1 MLRRLS
7 SSPFCH
13 VRGAG
18 EIRMPFATHRGQRL
32 HYTVDGAGP
41 LVVLQHGLLLDGAS
55 WRRCGIVDVLAQ
67 DFRVV
72 CVDSLGHGRSDKPA
86 DPALYAQDQRAGDI
100 VAVIDDL
107 GCERAHVIGHSMGGW
122 LAVGVA
128 KDYASR
134 LSSLVVAGW
143 NLMSGLAPGTNGPV
157 TFDGFMKFARATA
170 PKLTEWVTSEHEA
183 GVRACF
189 EALYELEGAEQ
200 AVLGL
205 TQPVMLWNG
214 RHDPAHDPMQAFAKA
229 HGLHDLSTEGDH
241 LGMLFRHGAEGA
253 RGLRA
258 FLHQTS
264 SD

>member
-1 MLRRLS
+1 
-7 SSPFCH
+7 
-13 VRGAG
+13 
-18 EIRMPFATHRGQRL
+18 MPFATHRGQRI

-41 LVVLQHGLLLDGAS
+41 LVILQHGVLLDGES
-55 WRRCGIVDVLAQ
+55 WRHCGIVDVLAQ

-72 CVDSLGHGRSDKPA
+72 CVDSLGHGQSDKPS
-86 DPALYAQDQRAGDI
+86 DPALYAQAQRAGDI

-128 KDYASR
+128 KYQPRR

-143 NLMSGLAPGTNGPV
+143 NLVSGLPPGAKGPI

-170 PKLTEWVTSEHEA
+170 PQLTAWVTAENEA

-189 EALYELEGAEQ
+189 DALYQLDGAEQ

-205 TQPVMLWNG
+205 ACPVMLWNG
-214 RHDPAHDPMQAFAKA
+214 RDDPAHDPMQVFAEK
-229 HGLHDLSTEGDH
+229 HGLRYLSTGGDH
-241 LGMLFRHGAEGA
+241 LGMLFRHGREGG
-253 RGLRA
+253 RELRA
-258 FLHQTS
+258 FLHQGS
-264 SD
+264 